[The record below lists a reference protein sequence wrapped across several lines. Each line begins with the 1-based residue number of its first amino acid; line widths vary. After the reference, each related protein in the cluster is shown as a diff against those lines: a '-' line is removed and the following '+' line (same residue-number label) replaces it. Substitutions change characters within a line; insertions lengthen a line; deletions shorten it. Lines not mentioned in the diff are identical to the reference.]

1 MSQGTP
7 QTGSRGSNGWL
18 IGGGVLLALLLVF
31 IFQNTAD
38 TEFKFLFWSF
48 TQPLWLVLL
57 VTAIVAFVV
66 GQFAL
71 MWRRHRRRKAR
82 RDGR

>member
-1 MSQGTP
+1 MAQGTSQP
-7 QTGSRGSNGWL
+7 GGKGTYGWL

-31 IFQNTAD
+31 IFQNTAE

-48 TQPLWLVLL
+48 TLPLWLVLL
-57 VTAIVAFVV
+57 ITAVVAFIV

-82 RDGR
+82 REGR

>member
-1 MSQGTP
+1 MTQGTP
-7 QTGSRGSNGWL
+7 QTGGKGNSGWL
-18 IGGGVLLALLLVF
+18 IGGGILLALLLIF

-48 TQPLWLVLL
+48 TLPLWLVLL
-57 VTAIVAFVV
+57 ITALVAFVI

-71 MWRRHRRRKAR
+71 MWRRHKRRKAR
-82 RDGR
+82 REGR